1 MSMPLALYMDVHV
14 PMAITLAL
22 RRKRLDILTS
32 QDDGTARLHDAML
45 LQRATDLQRV
55 LFSQDH
61 DFLKITSEWQRQG
74 RTFSGVVYAP
84 QQAVSLGGSPT
95 ISSSSSPA
103 ASPRS
108 FRTGSSI
115 CLCDR
120 YVDPDDPRAQ
130 SISLTMTRV
139 PCTSTTSTSESV
151 ST

>member
-14 PMAITLAL
+14 PMAITQAL

-61 DFLKITSEWQRQG
+61 DFLKITSEWQRKG
-74 RTFSGVVYAP
+74 RTFSGVVYAS

-95 ISSSSSPA
+95 ISSSSSLLRA
-103 ASPRS
+103 RGASGPGRLS
-108 FRTGSSI
+108 VFAIGTS
-115 CLCDR
+115 
-120 YVDPDDPRAQ
+120 
-130 SISLTMTRV
+130 V
-139 PCTSTTSTSESV
+139 PTIRDLSPSA
-151 ST
+151 